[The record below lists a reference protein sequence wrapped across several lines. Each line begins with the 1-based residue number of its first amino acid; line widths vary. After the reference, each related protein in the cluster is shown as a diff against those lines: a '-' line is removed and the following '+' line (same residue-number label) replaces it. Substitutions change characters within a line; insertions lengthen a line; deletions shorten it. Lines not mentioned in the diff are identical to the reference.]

1 MARKQNSSII
11 AGQFRQRKPE
21 RCLHAIDGA
30 SGVSGAIPSVPSNLP
45 RYPSSWQDDD
55 AVCPATYRFRFLWGE
70 SNSCFRISGNIACQ
84 YAAQFDT
91 DYITWDF
98 GAAVMV

>member
-30 SGVSGAIPSVPSNLP
+30 SGVSGAIPLFPLT
-45 RYPSSWQDDD
+45 
-55 AVCPATYRFRFLWGE
+55 CPATPQVDRMTMLYALLRTAFDSCEANQTVVLEFRV
-70 SNSCFRISGNIACQ
+70 
-84 YAAQFDT
+84 T
-91 DYITWDF
+91 
-98 GAAVMV
+98 